1 MINPPWKQ
9 VNEKILGGRKAESVR
24 FTGAGGH
31 GLIKASVLLAQA
43 GVYDNMN
50 VLQSQVYGAEAR
62 GGATKGETVVRKGKI
77 FYPTLVIPD
86 VLISLTKEGLDKYG
100 DDVTNDGLI
109 IYDSGLITDV
119 VSSDDGPY
127 MYGLPMWVELIKEL
141 GKGIAIN
148 ILTLGVLIAMTGIVS
163 RASIEKAITEAFRQ
177 DFKKSNMCALE
188 LGHELV
194 KEIINE

>member
-1 MINPPWKQ
+1 MNPPWKD
-9 VNEKILGGRKAESVR
+9 VKRKVFGGKKAESVR

-77 FYPTLVIPD
+77 HYPKLVIPD
-86 VLISLTKEGLDKYG
+86 VLISLTREGLDKYG
-100 DDVTNDGLI
+100 NDVKRDGLI
-109 IYDSGLITDV
+109 IYDSSLITDV
-119 VSSDDGPY
+119 EPSDDGPY
-127 MYGLPMWVELIKEL
+127 MFGIPMWVELIREL

-148 ILTLGVLIAMTGIVS
+148 ILSLGVLVAMTGIVS
-163 RASIEKAITEAFRQ
+163 RMSIEKAITEAFRQ
-177 DFKKSNMCALE
+177 DFKKSNMYALQ

-194 KEIINE
+194 KEI

>member
-1 MINPPWKQ
+1 MNPPWKDVKQ
-9 VNEKILGGRKAESVR
+9 KAFSGKKAESVR

-77 FYPTLVIPD
+77 HYPKLVIPD
-86 VLISLTKEGLDKYG
+86 VLISLTREGLEKYG
-100 DDVTNDGLI
+100 DDVKRDGLI
-109 IYDSGLITDV
+109 IYDSSLITNIEP
-119 VSSDDGPY
+119 SDDGPY
-127 MYGLPMWVELIKEL
+127 MFGIPMWIELIKEL

-148 ILTLGVLIAMTGIVS
+148 ILSLGVLIAMTDIVS
-163 RASIEKAITEAFRQ
+163 RMSIEKAITEAFKQ
-177 DFKKSNMCALE
+177 DFKKSNMCALQ

-194 KEIINE
+194 KEIEDE